1 MMIQTLSRRR
11 LFLKNNILI

>member
-1 MMIQTLSRRR
+1 MIQTLSRRR